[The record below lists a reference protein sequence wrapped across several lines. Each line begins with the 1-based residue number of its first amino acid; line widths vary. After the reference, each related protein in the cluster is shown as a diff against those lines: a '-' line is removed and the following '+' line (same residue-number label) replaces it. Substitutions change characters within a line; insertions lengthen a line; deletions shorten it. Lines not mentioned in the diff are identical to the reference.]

1 MASFEPYTQTHP
13 ERLPGFDPFTQS
25 FNLSYPDGHQFTVSV
40 TDVDIFIQYN
50 VRICINYGSQFGA
63 SIVLFVI
70 LLLLTRRE
78 KRASSVFL
86 LNSFALLFNIIRLLL
101 QMIHFTTAFEHFYPY
116 FSLDYANVPRSA
128 FAVSITGT
136 VFQSLVVA
144 CIEASLVVQV
154 NVVCATIRRRYRLPL
169 MALSIA
175 VAFAAIAFRVAWMV
189 ENCKSIMGVS
199 YMDTIW
205 WLESACNIVITVS
218 VCFFCAVFVTK
229 LGFAL
234 RQRRRLGVRDFGPMK
249 IIFVCGCQTLTIPA
263 IFSITQYFV
272 VFPELASNLLT
283 LVAISLPLSS
293 IWAGAHLDQG
303 RQSGTQPLHRRN
315 LWHGLAFGVNSTT
328 LKNTVSGKQMSST
341 GMTAS
346 TAAQTLC
353 YSDPPLSM
361 LSKRSHDSME
371 PLGISVEHDITI
383 DTVQRK
389 HSMV

>member
-1 MASFEPYTQTHP
+1 MATFEPYTKTHP
-13 ERLPGFDPFTQS
+13 ERLPDFDPFTQS
-25 FNLSYPDGHQFTVSV
+25 FNLSYPDGTPFTISV
-40 TDVDIFIQYN
+40 TDVDTFIQYN

-86 LNSFALLFNIIRLLL
+86 LNSTALLFNIIRLLL
-101 QMIHFTTAFEHFYPY
+101 QLMHFTTGFEHFYPY
-116 FSLDYANVPRSA
+116 FSLDYLQVNRSA
-128 FAVSITGT
+128 FAMSITGS
-136 VFQSLVVA
+136 VFESLVVA

-154 NVVCATIRRRYRLPL
+154 HVVCATIRRRYRWPL
-169 MALSIA
+169 LALSIA
-175 VAFAAIAFRVAWMV
+175 VALATIAFRLAWMV
-189 ENCKSIMGVS
+189 ENSIAIMELS

-249 IIFVCGCQTLTIPA
+249 IVFVGGCQTLTIPA
-263 IFSITQYFV
+263 VFSITQYFV
-272 VFPELASNLLT
+272 VFPELSSNLLT

-293 IWAGAHLDQG
+293 IWAGANLDHGQH
-303 RQSGTQPLHRRN
+303 SDTQPLHRRN
-315 LWHGLAFGVNSTT
+315 LWRALAFGVNNTT
-328 LKNTVSGKQMSST
+328 LNNAASEKQTSTT

-346 TAAQTLC
+346 TAAKTLC
-353 YSDPPLSM
+353 YSNQPLSM
-361 LSKRSHDSME
+361 MSKQSHDSMD
-371 PLGISVEHDITI
+371 PLAIAVEHDIFI
-383 DTVQRK
+383 DSIRRK
-389 HSMV
+389 HSIV